1 MTGIRVAL
9 TIAGSDSGGG
19 AGVQAD
25 LKTFHRF
32 GVYGASALTL
42 ITAQNTL
49 GVQAVHLLPPELVY
63 RQIQSVAQ
71 DLPVLAA
78 KTGALGDAPIV
89 RAVARAVRAFGI
101 GPLVVDPVMVA
112 KGGDRLLVGEAAK
125 ALVEELFPL
134 ASLITPNRLEAEA
147 LLNRPIRNLEE
158 AREAALDLL
167 RLGPKAVL
175 LKGGHLE
182 GPEAADLLATPE
194 GVEAFSAPRIPT
206 RNTHGTGCTLS
217 AAITALLAQEKKL
230 ADAVREAKRF
240 ISQAIQTAPR
250 LGRGHGPL
258 NHWAGKA
265 ADDP

>member
-217 AAITALLAQEKKL
+217 AAITALLAL
-230 ADAVREAKRF
+230 GLPLREAVH
-240 ISQAIQTAPR
+240 QAKAFLTRALRTAPP
-250 LGRGHGPL
+250 LGGGHGPL
-258 NHWAGKA
+258 NHWA
-265 ADDP
+265 